1 MINARRVDCDV
12 RDFSHER
19 LRRRGRIGPWRE
31 QSLFEEGMRCGE
43 EFFVLLL
50 ATVVKQKLTCDC
62 DLLSARSHRCVKGA
76 PVVSLV
82 MQIKISTLH
91 DRPRSAHKAEET
103 SQLIH
108 LLAGK
113 RSRSGWRI

>member
-1 MINARRVDCDV
+1 MYRHGSYDV
-12 RDFSHER
+12 LDFSHER

-82 MQIKISTLH
+82 MQIKISDSRHCMIGLG
-91 DRPRSAHKAEET
+91 RP